1 MNTGKKKD
9 SKSGIFNSLKKRLWP
24 VSVTSRSYLIEKGSK
39 LKFKSK
45 SSHCN
50 LTSSDS
56 ESCNGVFTGTST
68 LSVSEDLSRVH
79 GSNDP
84 TGSNNEDRSSESPH
98 DYSNLGALNINGRD
112 MGIQTESIDH
122 LSGLNAESILR
133 THSRSSVTRP
143 TAQLCNSQSNSSLQS
158 SRSTFVNSHEND
170 IYESVAQYE
179 ELASSNLKSG
189 LTSELLKL
197 SKYGWYWG
205 SISKEEAEEKLTAQP
220 DGAFLL
226 RDSSADH
233 FILSLSFRSSGK
245 TLHTRIEY
253 NLGRGLFSFYQQS
266 DECFASIA
274 DLIEHS
280 MLFSKSAVYCYSR
293 PRSPGHPAF
302 PVRLTKPVSRFAQVR
317 SLQHLC
323 RFVIRESIRLDN
335 IQKLPLPTS
344 IKGYIEEGHY

>member
-1 MNTGKKKD
+1 MNTTGKKKE
-9 SKSGIFNSLKKRLWP
+9 SKSGIFNSLKKRFWSG
-24 VSVTSRSYLIEKGSK
+24 SVTSRSYLIDKGSK

-50 LTSSDS
+50 LTSSGS
-56 ESCNGVFTGTST
+56 ENCNGVFTGTST
-68 LSVSEDLSRVH
+68 LSVSEELSRVH
-79 GSNDP
+79 SSNDP
-84 TGSNNEDRSSESPH
+84 TVSNSEDRSTESP
-98 DYSNLGALNINGRD
+98 YVNSNLGDLNISGRD
-112 MGIQTESIDH
+112 IGIQTVSIDH
-122 LSGLNAESILR
+122 MSSRNAEGIARS
-133 THSRSSVTRP
+133 HSRSSVTSPAHLLNTPHSSPR
-143 TAQLCNSQSNSSLQS
+143 SVRSSLVQS
-158 SRSTFVNSHEND
+158 HGND
-170 IYESVAQYE
+170 DIVQYE
-179 ELASSNLKSG
+179 ELSSSNLKSG

-205 SISKEEAEEKLTAQP
+205 SISKEEAEEKLTDQA

-253 NLGRGLFSFYQQS
+253 NLGRGLFSFYQQA

-293 PRSPGHPAF
+293 PRSPGYPAF

-335 IQKLPLPTS
+335 IQKLPLPNS

>member
-1 MNTGKKKD
+1 MNTGKKKE
-9 SKSGIFNSLKKRLWP
+9 KSGLFNSLKKRFWSG
-24 VSVTSRSYLIEKGSK
+24 SVTSRSYLIDKGSK

-56 ESCNGVFTGTST
+56 ENCNGVFTGTST
-68 LSVSEDLSRVH
+68 LSVSEELSRVH
-79 GSNDP
+79 SSNDP
-84 TGSNNEDRSSESPH
+84 TVSNSEDRSTESPH
-98 DYSNLGALNINGRD
+98 VNSNLGALNISGRD
-112 MGIQTESIDH
+112 IGIQTVSIDH
-122 LSGLNAESILR
+122 MSSRNAEGIVRS
-133 THSRSSVTRP
+133 HSRSSVTSPAHLHNTPHSSPR
-143 TAQLCNSQSNSSLQS
+143 SVRSSLVQS
-158 SRSTFVNSHEND
+158 YGND
-170 IYESVAQYE
+170 IYDNIVQYE
-179 ELASSNLKSG
+179 ELSSSNLKSG

-205 SISKEEAEEKLTAQP
+205 SISKEEAEEKLTDQA

-253 NLGRGLFSFYQQS
+253 NLGRGLFSFYQQA
-266 DECFASIA
+266 DECFASIT

-280 MLFSKSAVYCYSR
+280 MLFSKSSVYCYSR
-293 PRSPGHPAF
+293 PRSPGYPAF

-335 IQKLPLPTS
+335 IQKLPLPNS

>member
-1 MNTGKKKD
+1 MNTGKKKE
-9 SKSGIFNSLKKRLWP
+9 SKSGIFNSLKKRFWSG
-24 VSVTSRSYLIEKGSK
+24 SVTSRSYLIEKGSK

-50 LTSSDS
+50 LTSSGS
-56 ESCNGVFTGTST
+56 ENCNGVFTGTST
-68 LSVSEDLSRVH
+68 LSVSEDLSRVNS
-79 GSNDP
+79 SNDP
-84 TGSNNEDRSSESPH
+84 TVLNNEDRSTEFPH
-98 DYSNLGALNINGRD
+98 FHSTLGAMNISGRD
-112 MGIQTESIDH
+112 IGIQTESIDH
-122 LSGLNAESILR
+122 MSSRNAEGIVRS
-133 THSRSSVTRP
+133 HSRSSV
-143 TAQLCNSQSNSSLQS
+143 NSPVHLLNTPHSPPRSVKSSLVQS
-158 SRSTFVNSHEND
+158 HGNEVYDN
-170 IYESVAQYE
+170 IVQYE
-179 ELASSNLKSG
+179 ELSSSNLKSGLG

-205 SISKEEAEEKLTAQP
+205 SISKEEAEEKLTDQA

-253 NLGRGLFSFYQQS
+253 NLGRGLFSFYQQA

-293 PRSPGHPAF
+293 PRSPGYPAF

-335 IQKLPLPTS
+335 IQKLPLPNS

>member
-1 MNTGKKKD
+1 MNTGKKKE
-9 SKSGIFNSLKKRLWP
+9 SKSGIFNSLKKRLWSG
-24 VSVTSRSYLIEKGSK
+24 SVTSRSYLIDKGSK

-50 LTSSDS
+50 LTSSGS
-56 ESCNGVFTGTST
+56 ENCNGVFTGTST
-68 LSVSEDLSRVH
+68 LSVSEELSRVH
-79 GSNDP
+79 SSNDP
-84 TGSNNEDRSSESPH
+84 AVSNSEDQSTESPH
-98 DYSNLGALNINGRD
+98 VHSNLGALNISGRD
-112 MGIQTESIDH
+112 IRIQTESIDH
-122 LSGLNAESILR
+122 MSGLNAGGIVRS
-133 THSRSSVTRP
+133 HSRSSVSSPAHLFNTPHSSPR
-143 TAQLCNSQSNSSLQS
+143 SVRSSLVQS
-158 SRSTFVNSHEND
+158 HGND
-170 IYESVAQYE
+170 VYDNIVQYE
-179 ELASSNLKSG
+179 ELSSSNLKSG

-205 SISKEEAEEKLTAQP
+205 SISKEEAEEKLTDQA

-293 PRSPGHPAF
+293 PRSPGYPAF

-335 IQKLPLPTS
+335 IQKLPLPNS